1 MGFNG
6 NVINNSNLV
15 GGFNHL
21 EKYEFVNGKDDIPY
35 MKWTNNP
42 NVPNHQPDIYTYP
55 QVAHM
60 YIIICI
66 YIYVCV
72 CPEEI
77 PVMMF
82 KSYTSLGPIFSLSLS
97 LSPSSI
103 TGIVYGRYNELVFMG
118 FGNQQT

>member
-6 NVINNSNLV
+6 NVINNSHLV

-60 YIIICI
+60 YRII
-66 YIYVCV
+66 YIYIRIMYI
-72 CPEEI
+72 CPEDI
-77 PVMMF
+77 PVIMF
-82 KSYTSLGPIFSLSLS
+82 KSYFLGTHFLSLS

-103 TGIVYGRYNELVFMG
+103 TGMVYGRYNELVFMA